1 MARIRGACEPLQILS
16 LSRAR
21 DDLSYIGKYVKAP
34 ARSFALGLSLYACL
48 SLCCLIWAM
57 TSGKISLIC
66 FTVFF
71 FVGSFFFM
79 DI

>member
-1 MARIRGACEPLQILS
+1 MARIRGTREPLQILS

-21 DDLSYIGKYVKAP
+21 GDLSYIGEYVKAP
-34 ARSFALGLSLYACL
+34 ARLVALGLSLYACL

-57 TSGKISLIC
+57 TNGRISLIC

-71 FVGSFFFM
+71 FVGSFVFM